1 MIILDTTTKKLQAY
15 TTATPST
22 DLTFYTSYV
31 DIDSNALSNIASSN
45 GTFDE
50 TQTDIVP
57 APTGTIK
64 RQIKSIMIYNASNGT
79 QEVNIVLDISGS
91 DTILWKLN
99 VASSA
104 TLVYE
109 NGQWQ
114 ESEIA
119 TIGSDLITLSALNDT
134 PSTPGPSTLLLYNY
148 PIAGRQIL
156 RTVGS
161 NGLDVALQP
170 SFFGNGILMLL
181 PNTTT
186 SMTAFGTVAPTI
198 VGTMSTPALTS
209 SNLRSSSRRSSVVS
223 AATANSA
230 SEVRI
235 AYASVWRGSI
245 TGLGGFFFRCRFAT
259 ASSVATQRLIVGLTS
274 ATTAIATTQDPAALT
289 NCIFLGNGT
298 GDANLQIMYNDGAGV
313 CQQINLGPN
322 FPSFITDQV
331 IDVTF
336 FCAANS
342 STIGYQVTLLNTGV
356 TVSGTLSG
364 SELPTNT
371 TFLAPHIYIN
381 NGGTAAAVTLDIMKL
396 YIETDQ

>member
-15 TTATPST
+15 TTAAPSA

-45 GTFDE
+45 GVFDE
-50 TQTDIVP
+50 NQTDIVA
-57 APTGTIK
+57 APTGTVK
-64 RQIKSIMIYNASNGT
+64 RQIKSIMIYNASSGT
-79 QEVNIVLDISGS
+79 QEVNIALDISGV

-119 TIGSDLITLSALNDT
+119 TIGSNLITLSATTT
-134 PSTPGPSTLLLYNY
+134 PSTPGASTLLLYDY
-148 PIAGRQIL
+148 PSGGRQLL
-156 RTVGS
+156 RTLGS
-161 NGLDVALQP
+161 SGLDTALQP
-170 SFFGNGILMLL
+170 ALFGNGILMLS

-186 SMTAFGTVAPTI
+186 TMNAFGTAASTN
-198 VGTMSTPALTS
+198 VGTMSTPALS
-209 SNLRSSSRRSSVVS
+209 SASLRASSRRSSVLS

-235 AYASVWRGSI
+235 AYASVWRGSSA
-245 TGLGGFFFRCRFAT
+245 GLGGFFFRCRFAT
-259 ASSVATQRLIVGLTS
+259 GSAVATQRLIVGLTS

-289 NCIFLGNGT
+289 NCVFIGNGLLDT
-298 GDANLQIMYNDGAGV
+298 NLQIMANDAAGV
-313 CQQINLGPN
+313 CQKVDLGAN
-322 FPSFITDQV
+322 FPSFTADQV

-342 STIGYQVTLLNTGV
+342 STIGYSVTLLNDGST
-356 TVSGTLSG
+356 TSGTLSG
-364 SELPTNT
+364 AELPVNT
-371 TFLAPHIYIN
+371 TFLAPHIYMN
-381 NGGTAAAVTLDIMKL
+381 NGGTAAAVTLDVMKL

>member
-15 TTATPST
+15 TSAAPSA

-31 DIDSNALSNIASSN
+31 DIDSNALSNIAASN
-45 GTFDE
+45 GVFDE
-50 TQTDIVP
+50 NATDIVA
-57 APTGTIK
+57 APTGTVK
-64 RQIKSIMIYNASNGT
+64 RQVKSIMIYNASNGT
-79 QEVNIVLDISGS
+79 QEVNIALDVSGT

-99 VASSA
+99 VASSS

-119 TIGSDLITLSALNDT
+119 TIGSDLITLSAVN
-134 PSTPGPSTLLLYNY
+134 STPTTPGADTLLLYDY
-148 PIAGRQIL
+148 PIAGRQML

-161 NGLDVALQP
+161 SGLDITLQP
-170 SFFGNGILMLL
+170 SLFGNGILMLL

-186 SMTAFGTVAPTI
+186 TMNAIGTVASTN

-209 SNLRSSSRRSSVVS
+209 ASLRTSSRRSSVVS

-235 AYASVWRGSI
+235 AYASVWRGSGA
-245 TGLGGFFFRCRFAT
+245 GLGGFFFRCRFAT
-259 ASSVATQRLIVGLTS
+259 GSAVATQRLIVGLTS

-289 NCIFLGNGT
+289 NCVFIGNGT
-298 GDANLQIMYNDGAGV
+298 GDANLQIMANDGAGV
-313 CQQINLGPN
+313 CQQVDLGSS
-322 FPSFITDQV
+322 FPSFTADQV

-342 STIGYQVTLLNTGV
+342 STIGYSVTLLNDGSTA
-356 TVSGTLSG
+356 SGTLSG
-364 SELPTNT
+364 SELPVNT
-371 TFLAPHIYIN
+371 TFLAPHIYMN
-381 NGGTAAAVTLDIMKL
+381 NGGTAAAVTLDVMKL

>member
-1 MIILDTTTKKLQAY
+1 MIILDTTTKKIQAY
-15 TTATPST
+15 TTATPSA
-22 DLTFYTSYV
+22 DLTYYTSYV
-31 DIDSNALSNIASSN
+31 DIDSNALSNVVASN

-50 TQTDIVP
+50 TATDIVA

-64 RQIKSIMIYNASNGT
+64 RQVKSIMIYNASDGT
-79 QEVNIVLDISGS
+79 QEVNIVLDVSAA

-99 VASSA
+99 VASGA

-119 TIGSDLITLSALNDT
+119 TIGSDLITLSSRTT
-134 PSTPGPSTLLLYNY
+134 PSTPGANTLLLYDY
-148 PIAGRQIL
+148 PLGGRQLL
-156 RTVGS
+156 RTLGPS
-161 NGLDVALQP
+161 GLDTALQP
-170 SFFGNGILMLL
+170 AFFGNGILMLS

-186 SMTAFGTVAPTI
+186 SMNAFGTVNSSN

-209 SNLRSSSRRSSVVS
+209 ASLRTSSRRSSVVS

-235 AYASVWRGSI
+235 AYASVWRGSSA
-245 TGLGGFFFRCRFAT
+245 GLGGFFFRCRFAT
-259 ASSVATQRLIVGLTS
+259 GSAVGTQRLMVGLTS
-274 ATTAIATTQDPAALT
+274 STAATATTQDPEALT
-289 NCIFLGNGT
+289 NCVFIGNGT
-298 GDANLQIMYNDGAGV
+298 GDTNLQIMANDASGTCQKVDLGA
-313 CQQINLGPN
+313 N
-322 FPSFITDQV
+322 FPSFTADQV

-342 STIGYQVTLLNTGV
+342 STIGYSVTKLNDGSIA
-356 TVSGTLSG
+356 SGTLSG
-364 SELPTNT
+364 SELPVNS
-371 TFLAPHIYIN
+371 TFLAPHIYMN
-381 NGGTAAAVTLDIMKL
+381 NGGTASAVTIDVMKL